1 MIYSRKRDDNLKG
14 EKDMPAF
21 EKINLESRAKMEK
34 LLYETIVETARTR
47 EQKGEF
53 YEFIVTIE
61 DVRFR
66 TYLSDQELREAIT
79 CSIDLLEE
87 LKAINNGGLDSVHFD
102 KLKEE
107 KRKEMEEL
115 DEEECDIY
123 LGLEVVNS
131 MYTEKIREI
140 KVRIARICRVGGA
153 WYALICSPLMDN
165 IIYVIYEQMVDRF
178 DDEKLYIE
186 SVYFILRGVMK
197 IRSEDLPV
205 E

>member
-1 MIYSRKRDDNLKG
+1 MT
-14 EKDMPAF
+14 EF
-21 EKINLESRAKMEK
+21 ENINLESRTKMEK
-34 LLYETIVETARTR
+34 LLYETIVETARTG
-47 EQKGEF
+47 EQRDEY

-66 TYLSDQELREAIT
+66 TYLSDKELREAVT

-87 LKAINNGGLDSVHFD
+87 LKAINNGGLDSVHFEEM
-102 KLKEE
+102 KEE
-107 KRKEMEEL
+107 KRKEMNGF

-123 LGLEVVNS
+123 LRLEVVNN

-140 KVRIARICRVGGA
+140 KVRMAKICRVGGA

-178 DDEKLYIE
+178 DDEELYRE
-186 SVYFILRGVMK
+186 SAYFILRGIMK
-197 IRSEDLPV
+197 MRSEDLPV
-205 E
+205 G